1 MAAASAPTLGELAAL
16 LRSFQ
21 PELCGEPSL
30 TVLDV
35 DQDSRSV
42 GPGALF
48 VARRGGKLDG
58 LRFVPDAVRR
68 GAVAVMTDF
77 DSVLPEL
84 PCPVL
89 RVRDLPRA
97 LGFAAEAVHGYPSQ
111 SLKVTGI
118 TGTNGKTTISW
129 LVQRTLDEL
138 GVPCG
143 RLGTLGFEFASRKD
157 EGHLTT
163 PLADGVSRSLGLMR
177 RLGATHAAM
186 EVSSAALSQ
195 LRVEALTFEVAAL
208 SNLTHDHLDFHGSF
222 EAYRAAKARLFQEL
236 SPRFAVLNLDDE
248 FGRWLSVN
256 TRARVLTVGSQV
268 GADVSGAG
276 LVAGSSGVSGTLSVF
291 GKSVPLRTRFVGQ
304 HNAENLLVAFGI
316 FSALGVDVEAAADAL
331 AQIDPVPGRLE
342 RCDGPNDDVVTLVD
356 YAHTPDAL
364 ERVLGAL
371 RPLSSGQ
378 IICVFGCGGDR
389 DPAKRTP
396 MGRAVGQAAD
406 YAIVTNDNPRT
417 EDPESIA
424 EPIVAGLQQAG
435 ARFEVCLDRALA
447 IERAVARAAAGD
459 IVLLAGKGHE
469 TYQIMGSR
477 SVPFDDRDQA
487 RLALARRRQRTR
499 GAPA

>member
-1 MAAASAPTLGELAAL
+1 MATLTLGELAAL
-16 LRSFQ
+16 LRPFQ
-21 PELCGEPSL
+21 AEVSGEPSL

-42 GPGALF
+42 VPGALF
-48 VARRGGKLDG
+48 VARRGDKVDG
-58 LRFVPDAVRR
+58 SSFARDAVRR

-77 DSVLPEL
+77 ESAVPEL
-84 PCPVL
+84 GCPVL

-97 LGFAAEAVHGYPSQ
+97 LAFAAEGVHGYPSQ
-111 SLKVTGI
+111 NLKVTGI

-138 GVPCG
+138 GMPCG

-163 PLADGVSRSLGLMR
+163 PLADGVSRSLALMR

-236 SPRFAVLNLDDE
+236 SPRYAVLNLDDE
-248 FGRWLSVN
+248 FGRWLSGN
-256 TRARVLTVGSQV
+256 TRARVVKVGSAV
-268 GADVSGAG
+268 DADVSGAG
-276 LVAGSSGVSGTLSVF
+276 LVARPEGVSGTLTVF
-291 GKSVPLRTRFVGQ
+291 GKPVPLRTRFVGQ
-304 HNAENLLVAFGI
+304 HNAENILVAIGI
-316 FSALGVDVEAAADAL
+316 FSALGVDVEAASEAL
-331 AQIDPVPGRLE
+331 AHIEPVPGRLE
-342 RCDGPNDDVVTLVD
+342 RCDGPDDDVVTLVD

-417 EDPESIA
+417 ENPESIA
-424 EPIVAGLQQAG
+424 EPIVLGLQQG
-435 ARFEVCLDRALA
+435 SARFEVCLDRALA
-447 IERAVARAAAGD
+447 IERAVARATPGD

-469 TYQIMGSR
+469 TYQIVGGR
-477 SVPFDDRDQA
+477 SLPFDDRQEA
-487 RLALARRRQRTR
+487 RLALGRRRQRAR
-499 GAPA
+499 GTSA